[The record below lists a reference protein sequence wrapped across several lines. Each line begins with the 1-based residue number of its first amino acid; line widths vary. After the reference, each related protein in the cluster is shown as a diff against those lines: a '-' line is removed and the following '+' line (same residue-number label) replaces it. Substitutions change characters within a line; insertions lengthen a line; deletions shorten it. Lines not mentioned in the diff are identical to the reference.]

1 MEIIVSGVD
10 LWKLCC
16 EDFMYSNLQKHHLK
30 MPDLSSTYGTFILRL
45 FVMVILSSSER
56 TVLTMLVVW
65 EQLLMGDFTCSY
77 TDLLISTFNVFQTE
91 HKQLQFNMHML
102 STWPTMCSCAYSY
115 SNLEPRLG
123 QYQNSNSCSYS
134 NLDPRRLGQYQ
145 NNNSWNYSILEP
157 RMMGHKRTITPVAIA
172 TWSRDWDNIRTITPV
187 TIAYPDYMTCLH
199 VQVSIVW
206 PATKVITR
214 IKNKDM

>member
-123 QYQNSNSCSYS
+123 QYQNSN
-134 NLDPRRLGQYQ
+134 PLG
-145 NNNSWNYSILEP
+145 
-157 RMMGHKRTITPVAIA
+157 PVAQCLFQRTQRQPFSSVVGCTLKRKKKSLLSA
-172 TWSRDWDNIRTITPV
+172 GPEPGTSWSVVRRFN
-187 TIAYPDYMTCLH
+187 LL
-199 VQVSIVW
+199 
-206 PATKVITR
+206 ATKQPMVCSAE
-214 IKNKDM
+214 